1 MLKLLPICAALAFE
15 PAALPSLDLIEAKTN
30 VSAFMQPCV
39 PSELRIA
46 ALRRAW
52 SVDPVVRDFKG
63 LSENGWDFTGAA
75 IEIAGFGELETDVN
89 GKMLAHAVGERF
101 GQPVATGPSR
111 RELASIV
118 SRMFRGAI
126 FQPSSSK

>member
-1 MLKLLPICAALAFE
+1 MSAPSCS
-15 PAALPSLDLIEAKTN
+15 PASQAN
-30 VSAFMQPCV
+30 CG
-39 PSELRIA
+39 
-46 ALRRAW
+46 LRRFVVPGRSIRW
-52 SVDPVVRDFKG
+52 SADFKG